1 MFLAANFIV
10 NPGQSDQ
17 RCCSTF
23 LYPHIEMAEV
33 HKPQSETTIIES
45 FSGGNWQLFIF
56 LYFCYHFNVLPH
68 LILFLHLLDSQR
80 FLSTVNPHG
89 VVKMKI

>member
-10 NPGQSDQ
+10 NLGQSDQ

-23 LYPHIEMAEV
+23 LYSHIEMAEV

-45 FSGGNWQLFIF
+45 FSGGNWKLFSF
-56 LYFCYHFNVLPH
+56 FWYFCHHFNVLPH
-68 LILFLHLLDSQR
+68 LISFLLLSALD
-80 FLSTVNPHG
+80 F
-89 VVKMKI
+89 